1 MPNFVFTAG
10 FSPAGGQP
18 EAIKKLA
25 EGVDKGQKH
34 QVLMG
39 VTGSGKTMVVAQMIQ
54 EIQRPTLVM
63 SPNKTLAAQL
73 CSEFRAFFPNNAVE
87 YFVSYYDY
95 YQPEAY
101 IPRSDTYIEKD
112 SSRNDEIDRLRQ
124 SATRAL
130 LTRRDVIVVASVSCI
145 YGVGS
150 PEDYLGESVEI
161 HAGEG
166 FRRDIFLRK
175 LTNLQYQRNDVDFG
189 RSRFRVRGDTV
200 DVQPSYDQIAT
211 RVQFNGDEVERIVQI
226 DPLTGE
232 LIGDVES
239 FQVFPATHYV
249 TPREKLLRALD
260 AISDELEER
269 VAWFESQGKLLE
281 AQRLRQ
287 RTMFDLEMMRET
299 GSCAGIENY
308 SRHLTGRRPGQ
319 EPYTLMD
326 FLPKDTL
333 IVVDESHVGV
343 PQIGG
348 MYGGDRSRKI
358 PLVDYGFRLPSALD
372 NRPLTFA
379 EWERKVKQVVYVS
392 ATPGPYEE
400 QRSQQTIEVVI
411 RPTGLVDPTVEVRPT
426 RGQIDDLLTELNK
439 RVERKQRTLV
449 TVLTKKMAEDLTDYL
464 REMGVKVQYLHS
476 EVDTLERVE
485 ILRDLRLGVYDVLVG
500 INLLR
505 EGIDLPEVTLV
516 AILDAD
522 KEGFL
527 RSSWSLIQMI
537 GRAARNIGGRV
548 VMYAD
553 RTTESMAAAIDE
565 TNRRRAIQV
574 AYNTEHGIEPTTI
587 IKEIHDINE
596 RLRSVAERTVVYT
609 SEREDLAGRALSL
622 DNTKAIEKLVARM
635 ETEMKAAAKELD
647 FERAA
652 ALRDEIQNIRLRVLE
667 QDASLTVGRAAE
679 QASTTLK
686 TGLIGAADR
695 KRTARRAETA
705 AEGPSFEVL
714 SVTVLPAEE
723 EPADTLDA
731 DPYGDAEGDAAAAHN
746 TASDWLP

>member
-1 MPNFVFTAG
+1 MPRFAFTAA
-10 FSPAGGQP
+10 FQPAGGQP
-18 EAIKKLA
+18 EAISRLA
-25 EGVDKGQKH
+25 AGLADGRQH

-73 CSEFRAFFPNNAVE
+73 CSEFRQFFPTNAVE

-112 SSRNDEIDRLRQ
+112 SSKNDEIDRLRQ

-150 PEDYLGESVEI
+150 PEDYLGESIEV

-189 RSRFRVRGDTV
+189 RARFRVRGDTV

-211 RVQFNGDEVERIVQI
+211 RVQFNGDEVERIVQL

-232 LIGDVES
+232 IIGDVET

-249 TPREKLLRALD
+249 TPREKLLRAID
-260 AISDELEER
+260 AIQVELDER

-287 RTMFDLEMMRET
+287 RTQFDMEMMRET

-308 SRHLTGRRPGQ
+308 SRHLTGRRAGQ

-326 FLPKDTL
+326 FLPADTL
-333 IVVDESHVGV
+333 VVVDESHVAV

-379 EWERKVKQVVYVS
+379 EWERKVEQVVYVT

-400 QRSQQTIEVVI
+400 QKSQQTVEVVI

-439 RVERKQRTLV
+439 RVEKKQRTLV

-485 ILRDLRLGVYDVLVG
+485 ILRDLRLGTFDVLVG

-505 EGIDLPEVTLV
+505 EGLDLPEVAFI

-522 KEGFL
+522 KESYL
-527 RSSWSLIQMI
+527 RDYRSLIQTI
-537 GRAARNIGGRV
+537 GRAARNVEGHVILYGDTLTG
-548 VMYAD
+548 
-553 RTTESMAAAIDE
+553 SMQRAIDE
-565 TNRRRAIQV
+565 TNRRRALQT
-574 AYNTEHGIEPTTI
+574 AYNEEHGITPASIVKAVYNLERHQAQAVEDTI
-587 IKEIHDINE
+587 ATIASGLPPDEIQRLVKDLE
-596 RLRSVAERTVVYT
+596 RQM
-609 SEREDLAGRALSL
+609 
-622 DNTKAIEKLVARM
+622 K
-635 ETEMKAAAKELD
+635 KAARDLQ

-652 ALRDEIQNIRLRVLE
+652 ELRDRLVALRRDALE
-667 QDASLTVGRAAE
+667 YRESL
-679 QASTTLK
+679 
-686 TGLIGAADR
+686 
-695 KRTARRAETA
+695 
-705 AEGPSFEVL
+705 P
-714 SVTVLPAEE
+714 P
-723 EPADTLDA
+723 
-731 DPYGDAEGDAAAAHN
+731 AAAAEAGLGRLRGRVRRRVH
-746 TASDWLP
+746 A

>member
-1 MPNFVFTAG
+1 MPRFAFTAA
-10 FSPAGGQP
+10 FQPAGGQP
-18 EAIKKLA
+18 EAISRLA
-25 EGVDKGQKH
+25 AGLADGRQH

-73 CSEFRAFFPNNAVE
+73 CSEFRQFFPTNAVE

-112 SSRNDEIDRLRQ
+112 SSKNDEIDRLRQ

-150 PEDYLGESVEI
+150 PEDYLGESIEI

-189 RSRFRVRGDTV
+189 RARFRVRGDTV

-211 RVQFNGDEVERIVQI
+211 RVQFNGDEVERIVQL

-232 LIGDVES
+232 IIGDVAT

-249 TPREKLLRALD
+249 TPREKLLRAID
-260 AISDELEER
+260 AIQVELDER

-287 RTMFDLEMMRET
+287 RTQFDMEMMRET

-308 SRHLTGRRPGQ
+308 SRHLTGRRAGQ

-326 FLPKDTL
+326 FLPADTL
-333 IVVDESHVGV
+333 VVVDESHVAV

-379 EWERKVKQVVYVS
+379 EWERKVQQVVYVT

-400 QRSQQTIEVVI
+400 QKSQQTVEVVI

-439 RVERKQRTLV
+439 RVEKKQRTLV

-485 ILRDLRLGVYDVLVG
+485 ILRDLRLGTFDVLVG

-505 EGIDLPEVTLV
+505 EGLDLPEVAFI

-522 KEGFL
+522 KESYL
-527 RSSWSLIQMI
+527 RDYRSLIQTI
-537 GRAARNIGGRV
+537 GRAARNVEGHVILYGDTLTG
-548 VMYAD
+548 
-553 RTTESMAAAIDE
+553 SMQRAIDE
-565 TNRRRAIQV
+565 TNRRRALQT
-574 AYNTEHGIEPTTI
+574 AYNEEHGITPATI
-587 IKEIHDINE
+587 VKAVYNLERHQAQAVEDTIATIASGLPPDEIQRLVKDLE
-596 RLRSVAERTVVYT
+596 RQM
-609 SEREDLAGRALSL
+609 
-622 DNTKAIEKLVARM
+622 K
-635 ETEMKAAAKELD
+635 KAARDLQ

-652 ALRDEIQNIRLRVLE
+652 ELRDRLVALRRDALE
-667 QDASLTVGRAAE
+667 YRESL
-679 QASTTLK
+679 
-686 TGLIGAADR
+686 
-695 KRTARRAETA
+695 
-705 AEGPSFEVL
+705 P
-714 SVTVLPAEE
+714 P
-723 EPADTLDA
+723 
-731 DPYGDAEGDAAAAHN
+731 AAAAEAGLGRPRGRVRRRVH
-746 TASDWLP
+746 A

>member
-1 MPNFVFTAG
+1 MPRFAFTAA
-10 FSPAGGQP
+10 FQPAGGQP
-18 EAIKKLA
+18 EAIARLGA
-25 EGVDKGQKH
+25 GLEEGRKH

-73 CSEFRAFFPNNAVE
+73 CSEFRQFFPTNAVE

-112 SSRNDEIDRLRQ
+112 SSKNDEIDRLRQ

-150 PEDYLGESVEI
+150 PEDYLGESIEV
-161 HAGEG
+161 HTGEG

-189 RSRFRVRGDTV
+189 RARFRVRGDTV

-211 RVQFNGDEVERIVQI
+211 RVQFNGDEVERIVQL

-232 LIGDVES
+232 IIGDVET

-249 TPREKLLRALD
+249 TPREKLLRAID
-260 AISDELEER
+260 AIQVELDER

-287 RTMFDLEMMRET
+287 RTQFDMEMMRET

-308 SRHLTGRRPGQ
+308 SRHLTGRRAGQ

-326 FLPKDTL
+326 FLPADTL
-333 IVVDESHVGV
+333 VVVDESHVAV

-379 EWERKVKQVVYVS
+379 EWERKVEQVVYVT

-400 QRSQQTIEVVI
+400 QKSQQTVEVVI

-439 RVERKQRTLV
+439 RVEQKQRTLV

-485 ILRDLRLGVYDVLVG
+485 ILRDLRLGTFDVLVG

-505 EGIDLPEVTLV
+505 EGLDLPEVAFI

-522 KEGFL
+522 KESYL
-527 RSSWSLIQMI
+527 RDYRSLIQTI
-537 GRAARNIGGRV
+537 GRAARNVEGHVILYGDTLTG
-548 VMYAD
+548 
-553 RTTESMAAAIDE
+553 SMQRAIDE
-565 TNRRRAIQV
+565 TNRRRALQT
-574 AYNTEHGIEPTTI
+574 AYNEEHGITPATI
-587 IKEIHDINE
+587 VKAVYNLERQQAQAVEDTIATIASGLPPDEIQRLVKDLE
-596 RLRSVAERTVVYT
+596 RQM
-609 SEREDLAGRALSL
+609 
-622 DNTKAIEKLVARM
+622 K
-635 ETEMKAAAKELD
+635 KAARDLQ

-652 ALRDEIQNIRLRVLE
+652 ELRDRLVALRRDALE
-667 QDASLTVGRAAE
+667 YRE
-679 QASTTLK
+679 
-686 TGLIGAADR
+686 GL
-695 KRTARRAETA
+695 
-705 AEGPSFEVL
+705 P
-714 SVTVLPAEE
+714 P
-723 EPADTLDA
+723 
-731 DPYGDAEGDAAAAHN
+731 AAAAEAGLGRPRGRVRRRVH
-746 TASDWLP
+746 A